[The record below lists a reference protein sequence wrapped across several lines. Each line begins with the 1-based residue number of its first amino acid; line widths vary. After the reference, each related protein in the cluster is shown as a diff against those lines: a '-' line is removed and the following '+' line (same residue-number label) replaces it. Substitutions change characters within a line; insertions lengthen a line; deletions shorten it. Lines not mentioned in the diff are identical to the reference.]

1 MTKTSLKGLLA
12 AAAITLAGAAIAQ
25 STPPNPAAK
34 DPAVGAGQQSTQS
47 TPMGATGTPNNAGG
61 SSATMGASGSGSTSG
76 SGTSGS
82 GSTTGA
88 SNSGTMGSGTSGSG
102 STASGSASGGSSTMA
117 TDSSSGRTRADRN

>member
-12 AAAITLAGAAIAQ
+12 AAAITVAGAAIAQ

-76 SGTSGS
+76 SGTTGS
-82 GSTTGA
+82 SSTMGA
-88 SNSGTMGSGTSGSG
+88 SDTGTSGSG
-102 STASGSASGGSSTMA
+102 SSASGSAAGSSTMA

>member
-12 AAAITLAGAAIAQ
+12 AAAITVAGAAIAQ

-76 SGTSGS
+76 SGTTGS
-82 GSTTGA
+82 SSTMGA
-88 SNSGTMGSGTSGSG
+88 SDSGTSGSG
-102 STASGSASGGSSTMA
+102 SSASGSAAGSSTMA

>member
-12 AAAITLAGAAIAQ
+12 AAAFTVGGAAIAQ

-61 SSATMGASGSGSTSG
+61 SSTTMGASGSGSTSG
-76 SGTSGS
+76 SATTGS

-88 SNSGTMGSGTSGSG
+88 SSSGTSGSG
-102 STASGSASGGSSTMA
+102 STAGGSSSGGSSTMA
-117 TDSSSGRTRADRN
+117 TDTSSGRTRADRN

>member
-12 AAAITLAGAAIAQ
+12 VAAITVAGAAIAQ

-76 SGTSGS
+76 SGTTGS
-82 GSTTGA
+82 SSTMGA
-88 SNSGTMGSGTSGSG
+88 SDTGTSGSG
-102 STASGSASGGSSTMA
+102 SSASGSAAGSSTMA

>member
-12 AAAITLAGAAIAQ
+12 AAAITVAGAAIAQ

-61 SSATMGASGSGSTSG
+61 SSATMGASGSGSSSG
-76 SGTSGS
+76 SGTTGSSSTMGASDSGTSGS
-82 GSTTGA
+82 GS
-88 SNSGTMGSGTSGSG
+88 S
-102 STASGSASGGSSTMA
+102 ASGSAAGSSTMA